1 MRFAKWFDRQRKQE
15 GLTQQAFASEVG
27 ITQGRVAQ
35 LLKGDLPSMQL
46 AFRITHATDG
56 EVEPNDFF
64 PQSDAAE

>member
-1 MRFAKWFDRQRKQE
+1 MRFAKWFGKQK
-15 GLTQQAFASEVG
+15 GLTQQAFAASVG